1 MTRRTSLWP
10 RLPLRPSQDDF
21 HAAPDD
27 LRDLPL
33 GTVIRSREVRLGFLG
48 LVPQG
53 RLRATQLAFRSQ
65 DLDERAEV
73 TVATVISTGAIE
85 PGSAPRIIGYQC
97 AIDAISDRCFPSYNL
112 RLGAVVPGALPPLE
126 LLLINW
132 LAEQG
137 YVVVVTDHEGLTGV
151 FGAPREPG
159 YRVLDA
165 LRATLRHFDLSPR
178 SSVGLVGYSGGGMA
192 TAWAAE
198 MAPSHAPEL
207 NLVGAA
213 MGSPVGDPGQAF
225 VKLNSTLFAGLPA
238 LVVAGLTR
246 VHVGLADLIDQHA
259 SVDGHRRLREVAD
272 QTTVGA
278 VLRHH
283 HDDFDDFLDVPLAD
297 MLAEQDVID
306 LFADLRMG
314 RGAPTCPV
322 LVVQSTHDQVIDV
335 DDVDTLVENYVEAGG
350 DVRYVRDRL
359 SEHIGLML
367 TAMPYMAAWLGRCFD
382 GAERTTGTG
391 TVWSVSGSRNAVAG
405 YAGMLGSVVRLG
417 LGLAGLGRRAPVT
430 DEVTAPTL
438 RLVQAG

>member
-1 MTRRTSLWP
+1 M
-10 RLPLRPSQDDF
+10 
-21 HAAPDD
+21 
-27 LRDLPL
+27 
-33 GTVIRSREVRLGFLG
+33 
-48 LVPQG
+48 
-53 RLRATQLAFRSQ
+53 
-65 DLDERAEV
+65 
-73 TVATVISTGAIE
+73 
-85 PGSAPRIIGYQC
+85 
-97 AIDAISDRCFPSYNL
+97 
-112 RLGAVVPGALPPLE
+112 
-126 LLLINW
+126 
-132 LAEQG
+132 
-137 YVVVVTDHEGLTGV
+137 
-151 FGAPREPG
+151 
-159 YRVLDA
+159 
-165 LRATLRHFDLSPR
+165 
-178 SSVGLVGYSGGGMA
+178 
-192 TAWAAE
+192 
-198 MAPSHAPEL
+198 
-207 NLVGAA
+207 
-213 MGSPVGDPGQAF
+213 
-225 VKLNSTLFAGLPA
+225 
-238 LVVAGLTR
+238 VAGLTR